1 MRVRVDAGHRAVA
14 AITDPYR
21 TCAVRQAVRALPDR
35 DLVAETAVC
44 VEDADT
50 VSGRRRRARTRP
62 MSNNDG
68 GHRADRGQRGEG
80 SPADNPAPGRA
91 TPAAGVRPR
100 RRYGSVHDTA
110 S

>member
-21 TCAVRQAVRALPDR
+21 TCAVRQPVRALPDL
-35 DLVAETAVC
+35 DLVAETAVG

-50 VSGRRRRARTRP
+50 VSGRRRRARTRR

-68 GHRADRGQRGEG
+68 GHRAHRGQRDKD
-80 SPADNPAPGRA
+80 SSADNPAPRQP
-91 TPAAGVRPR
+91 TPAAGVRPWR
-100 RRYGSVHDTA
+100 R
-110 S
+110 